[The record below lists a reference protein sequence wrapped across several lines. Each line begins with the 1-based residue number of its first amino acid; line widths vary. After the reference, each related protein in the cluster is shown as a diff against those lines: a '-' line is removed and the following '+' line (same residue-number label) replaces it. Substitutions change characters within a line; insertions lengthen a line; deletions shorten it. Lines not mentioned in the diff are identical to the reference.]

1 MNFGQSRRQTVLV
14 VEDDAMLRG
23 ILAQALADEGYTVLT
38 ADDGEPALAICST
51 LRLDLVVTDLLLP
64 VMDGLEL
71 ADRLARLEAP
81 PPVLFISGVI
91 SKRNVPGPVLAKPFG
106 PSAFFE
112 QVARMLPSVQ
122 HH

>member
-1 MNFGQSRRQTVLV
+1 MSSMESRRQTILV
-14 VEDDAMLRG
+14 VEDDAILRG
-23 ILAQALADEGYTVLT
+23 ILAQALTDEGYVVLT
-38 ADDGEPALAICST
+38 ADDGEPALAISSA

-71 ADRLARLEAP
+71 ADRLSRLEAP

-91 SKRNVPGPVLAKPFG
+91 SRRNVPGPVLTKPFG
-106 PSAFFE
+106 PSAFLE
-112 QVARMLPSVQ
+112 QVARMLPSRQ

>member
-1 MNFGQSRRQTVLV
+1 MSSMQSRRQTVLV
-14 VEDDAMLRG
+14 VEDDAILRG
-23 ILAQALADEGYTVLT
+23 ILAEALTDEGYAVLT
-38 ADDGEPALAICST
+38 ADDGEPALAISST

-71 ADRLARLEAP
+71 ADRLARLEDP

-91 SKRNVPGPVLAKPFG
+91 SKRNVPGPVLTKPFG
-106 PSAFFE
+106 PSAFLE

>member
-1 MNFGQSRRQTVLV
+1 MESRRQTILV
-14 VEDDAMLRG
+14 VEDDAILRG
-23 ILAQALADEGYTVLT
+23 ILAEALTDEGYVVLT
-38 ADDGEPALAICST
+38 ADDGEPALAISST

-71 ADRLARLEAP
+71 ADRLSRLEAP

-91 SKRNVPGPVLAKPFG
+91 SKRSVPGPVLTKPFG
-106 PSAFFE
+106 PSAFLE
-112 QVARMLPSVQ
+112 QVAHMLPSAQ